1 MAALLGASGVLLAQ
15 ELRGTSERELH
26 RLSAEVHLELAQAEE
41 QDAHDRLGDVERL
54 HQASAAS
61 DEELARAR
69 LELSEA
75 RAERERRAL
84 DLLET
89 QETGEPPRRDL
100 AAPRL
105 GDRDFVTERLRIEL
119 DLATARTVQRE
130 QAHARL
136 EALVQAGAVSDD
148 DRERSATDVK
158 VAQARERAVA
168 QRLELRRAFVA
179 GELQRNRIEQ
189 LAMLV
194 KVQTATQIAETRLA
208 AARKT
213 LQTVRALAE
222 AGLAS
227 SRNVREL
234 QTTVKRL
241 EAVARL
247 EAIRAALLK
256 KRLAAQ
262 R

>member
-1 MAALLGASGVLLAQ
+1 MLLAQ
-15 ELRGTSERELH
+15 ELRGVSERKLH
-26 RLSAEVHLELAQAEE
+26 LLSAEVHLELAQAEE
-41 QDAHDRLGDVERL
+41 QDAHDRLSEVQRL

-61 DEELARAR
+61 DESLARAGA
-69 LELSEA
+69 ELSEA
-75 RAERERRAL
+75 RADRGRRAL

-89 QETGEPPRRDL
+89 QETGEPPRREL
-100 AAPRL
+100 AAPRV

-119 DLATARTVQRE
+119 DLATARSVQRE

-136 EALVQAGAVSDD
+136 EALWKAGTVSDD

-158 VAQARERAVA
+158 VAQARKRVVA

-179 GELQRNRIEQ
+179 GELQRNRIDV

-194 KVQTATQIAETRLA
+194 EVQAATQIGETRLA
-208 AARKT
+208 AARKK
-213 LQTVRALAE
+213 LKRVRARAN
-222 AGLAS
+222 AGSAS
-227 SRNVREL
+227 SRTVREL